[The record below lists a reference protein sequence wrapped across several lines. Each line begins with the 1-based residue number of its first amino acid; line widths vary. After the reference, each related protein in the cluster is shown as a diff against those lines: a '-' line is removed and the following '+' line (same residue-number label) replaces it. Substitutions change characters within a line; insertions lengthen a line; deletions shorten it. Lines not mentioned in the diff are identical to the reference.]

1 MNELNMYEKKKYSQW
16 GEDGITAALCGAL
29 YGEDTSKFF
38 VEFGVQ
44 CGGECNTRILREAGW
59 DGLIMDG
66 DNENLSINLRKEFVT
81 RDNIL
86 ELLRKYN
93 VPKKINLLSVDIDG
107 NDFYVIDKILKEYD
121 VDILISEYNAS
132 RYPDEDAVIKYQED
146 FCWDKSDYF
155 GASLLALTKLMN
167 SHGLSLVGSCFMGVN
182 CFFVKK
188 ELVNQHLSNVSDVDN
203 VRELYYPPRY
213 GAYPLLGHPRDSKN
227 RQYITSAEAMR
238 DND

>member
-1 MNELNMYEKKKYSQW
+1 MNELNNYEQKVYSQF
-16 GEDGITAALCGAL
+16 GEDGITIAICEAI
-29 YGEDTSKFF
+29 YGKDTDKYF

-44 CGGECNTRILREAGW
+44 GGGQCNTRILRQLGW
-59 DGLIMDG
+59 NGLLMDN

-81 RDNIL
+81 RDNIIG
-86 ELLRKYN
+86 LLKKHG
-93 VPKKINLLSVDIDG
+93 VPKHIDLLSVDIDG

-121 VDILISEYNAS
+121 VDILISEYNSS

-146 FCWDKSDYF
+146 FRWDGSDYF
-155 GASLLALTKLMN
+155 GASLLALTNLMN

-213 GAYPLLGHPRDSKN
+213 GAHPLLGHKKDPKN
-227 RQYITSAEAMR
+227 RQYITSAEAIR